1 MKGIIRKTSILGVS
15 LMLGTSLFAQSKDSV
30 QTASRNYSRGWYVGV
45 QAGMPMAEGTFSSF
59 GADKFCPGWN
69 AGIHGGY
76 RFTNVWSLEMTANW
90 GQQFLAE
97 QDCCFD
103 RGYFLGT
110 DWNRYHP
117 DLIPADMLYKG
128 MYYKDLKSRTFV
140 RRYGLQV
147 NMNVLG
153 FFNRTKESRWR
164 LEISPAVYG
173 VGTSSDIVSKA
184 DDSPMKENIS
194 KWHFGYGGQ
203 AQVSYA
209 IAENMNLGIYGGFT
223 HLTGEPMDG
232 MPEIHLTNFIIDAGI
247 KFTVNFGKK
256 RKNVRS
262 AETVMPTT
270 IAPTVQTET
279 TTTEAN
285 TEVVEQTKPAE
296 PVPEQPQET
305 ATEIVPIASEL
316 TFPKIYFSF
325 NSVWIE
331 PSERAKVK
339 QIADMLKA
347 DESVGIS
354 ITGWGDANGGEEINK
369 RVSLQRAEAIKAALI
384 KQGIDD
390 KRIETVGGG
399 INRDAKSNAEARIAA
414 TTEVLER

>member
-1 MKGIIRKTSILGVS
+1 MTHNIKRTAILAVALLAS
-15 LMLGTSLFAQSKDSV
+15 SSLFAQSDEPNSKKDY
-30 QTASRNYSRGWYVGV
+30 AKGWYMGV

-59 GADKFCPGWN
+59 GADKFRPGWN

-76 RFTNVWSLEMTANW
+76 RFTSVWSLELTANW

-110 DWNRYHP
+110 DWDRYHP

-140 RRYGLQV
+140 QRYGLQV

-153 FFNRTKESRWR
+153 LLNSTKDSRWR

-173 VGTSSDIVSKA
+173 VGTSSDIVNKT
-184 DDSPMKENIS
+184 DGSPMKENIS
-194 KWHFGYGGQ
+194 KWHLGYGGQ

-209 IAENMNLGIYGGFT
+209 VAENINLGVYGGFT

-232 MPEIHLTNFIIDAGI
+232 MPEIHLTNFIIDAGV

-256 RKNVRS
+256 KKNVRS
-262 AETVMPTT
+262 AETVMPAT
-270 IAPTVQTET
+270 ITPTVQTET
-279 TTTEAN
+279 TSAKVE
-285 TEVVEQTKPAE
+285 TEVVEQTTPVE
-296 PVPEQPQET
+296 PVPEQLKEAIT
-305 ATEIVPIASEL
+305 EATPIASEL
-316 TFPKIYFSF
+316 TFPTIYFSF

-331 PSERAKVK
+331 PSERGKVK
-339 QIADMLKA
+339 EIADMMKA
-347 DESVGIS
+347 DASIRIS
-354 ITGWGDANGGEEINK
+354 ITGWGDAIGGEEANK
-369 RVSLQRAEAIKAALI
+369 RVSLQRAEAIKVALE
-384 KQGIDD
+384 KQGIDG

-399 INRDAKSNAEARIAA
+399 INHNAANNAEARIAA
-414 TTEVLER
+414 TTEVSVK